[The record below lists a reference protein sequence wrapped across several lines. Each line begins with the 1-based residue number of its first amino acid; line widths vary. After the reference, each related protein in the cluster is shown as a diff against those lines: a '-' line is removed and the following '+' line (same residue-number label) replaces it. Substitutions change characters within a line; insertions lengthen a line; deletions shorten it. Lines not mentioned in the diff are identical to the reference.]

1 MIHLKNKSEIDKMY
15 CAGQIVKD
23 TLYLIEEHIKP
34 GITTFELDEIAE
46 NFIRKNKAIPGFK
59 GLYGFPGTLCVSIDD
74 EVVHGVPS
82 NRSLKEGQIIGIDV
96 GSIYDDFYGDH
107 ARTFAVGKI
116 SEKKQKLLDITKQS
130 LMLGIEE
137 VKTNAKVGNIGS
149 TIQNYVEQNGFSI
162 VRELVGHGI
171 GRKLHEEP
179 QVPNFGNYN
188 QGPVIENGLC
198 IAIEPMVNMG
208 SFEVYTKNDNWT
220 ISTADGLPSAHF
232 EHCVAFFD
240 DKVKI
245 LTI

>member
-1 MIHLKNKSEIDKMY
+1 MY

-149 TIQNYVEQNGFSI
+149 AIQNYVEQNGFSV

>member
-1 MIHLKNKSEIDKMY
+1 MY

-82 NRSLKEGQIIGIDV
+82 NRSLKEGEIIGIDV

-137 VKTNAKVGNIGS
+137 VKTNAKVGNIG
-149 TIQNYVEQNGFSI
+149 
-162 VRELVGHGI
+162 
-171 GRKLHEEP
+171 
-179 QVPNFGNYN
+179 
-188 QGPVIENGLC
+188 
-198 IAIEPMVNMG
+198 
-208 SFEVYTKNDNWT
+208 NDSW
-220 ISTADGLPSAHF
+220 
-232 EHCVAFFD
+232 
-240 DKVKI
+240 
-245 LTI
+245 